1 MSALIFARLPCR
13 VYSPQPVGGFIILFD
28 PKTISGRRFEGVCGL
43 FALISVVVIF
53 FESGAGT
60 QYHLTYDEWH
70 IFVWI
75 ELIITGLYCRISAAG
90 RLLAQPGEICFQFLG
105 IYRFS
110 HRPAALRH
118 VVVAGD

>member
-1 MSALIFARLPCR
+1 MMSALIFCEVTVSSLFTSARRRL
-13 VYSPQPVGGFIILFD
+13 YHFLFD
-28 PKTISGRRFEGVCGL
+28 PKTISGRRFEGICGL

-75 ELIITGLYCRISAAG
+75 ELIITLVLVMLPTY
-90 RLLAQPGEICFQFLG
+90 
-105 IYRFS
+105 
-110 HRPAALRH
+110 
-118 VVVAGD
+118 